1 MAVASMMFETNT
13 HRTGAGDERLGRS
26 VMVVD
31 DEPDFCTVVGELLS
45 ACNYFVYKAYSA
57 MEAFQ
62 LLDQVRPD
70 LILADVMMPE
80 VDGLALLRRLRQDP
94 NWTGI
99 PTIVVS
105 ARVRHEDR
113 MAAMLAGA
121 DAFIAKPFTAKQLT
135 AAIESF
141 LPA

>member
-1 MAVASMMFETNT
+1 MALASAIFENQADL
-13 HRTGAGDERLGRS
+13 TGTREDHQGWS

-45 ACNYFVYKAYSA
+45 AYNYLVYKAYSA
-57 MEAFQ
+57 IEALQ
-62 LLDQVRPD
+62 LLDRVKPD

-80 VDGLALLRRLRQDP
+80 VDGLVLLRRLRQEP
-94 NWTGI
+94 SWNGI

-135 AAIESF
+135 AAIASF
-141 LPA
+141 LH

>member
-13 HRTGAGDERLGRS
+13 HRIGVGDERMGRS

-57 MEAFQ
+57 MEALQ
-62 LLDQVRPD
+62 LLDRVTPD

-80 VDGLALLRRLRQDP
+80 VDGLALLRRLRQEP
-94 NWTGI
+94 NWNGI

-135 AAIESF
+135 SAIESF
-141 LPA
+141 LHA

>member
-1 MAVASMMFETNT
+1 MAVASMMFENS
-13 HRTGAGDERLGRS
+13 TGVAGKGDEHLSRS

-62 LLDQVRPD
+62 LLDRVKPD

-80 VDGLALLRRLRQDP
+80 VDGLAMLRRLRQEP
-94 NWTGI
+94 NWNGI

-135 AAIESF
+135 STIESF
-141 LPA
+141 LHS